1 VPGSV
6 HAEAVSARLSPLE
19 RFLTLFTEVRPGEG
33 VTAVLMFANV
43 FLILCSYYFI
53 KPLRE
58 GWISI
63 SDVIGLSKMEVRA
76 YSSFLQSLLL
86 WGVVTVYGRY
96 TTRVSRGALVTGASL
111 FCLVNLLAFWTVYP
125 GVFFKGLPYTGVVF
139 YLWVGMFGV
148 FVVAQFWAFAAD
160 VYDDERGR
168 RMMPLIAIGA
178 TAGAAGGSAMA
189 QFLSDWSM
197 VGTKHL
203 LLAATVPLGAAI
215 ALTRV
220 VDRREPQPPPPALRA
235 GPDLRRRTSGAVRL
249 VLNSRFL
256 LSVAAITLLLNWV
269 NTNGE
274 NLLFRV
280 VQQALAEDAAR
291 HGVAG
296 LQAVQEYTSS
306 GTTRFY
312 GNFYFWVN
320 VTALVLQAFF
330 ASRLLKY
337 GGFGAILMML
347 PVIALASY
355 TTMALLPV
363 LAVVKLMKVAEN
375 STDYSINNTARQVL
389 WLPVSTEVKFKGK
402 PTIDAMVVR
411 IGDGLAALTAFVGTQ
426 IVVLATQ
433 TFFAFN
439 VGLVLIWIVFAAIVV
454 LEHRKLTAPQA
465 GRVG

>member
-1 VPGSV
+1 
-6 HAEAVSARLSPLE
+6 
-19 RFLTLFTEVRPGEG
+19 
-33 VTAVLMFANV
+33 
-43 FLILCSYYFI
+43 
-53 KPLRE
+53 
-58 GWISI
+58 
-63 SDVIGLSKMEVRA
+63 
-76 YSSFLQSLLL
+76 
-86 WGVVTVYGRY
+86 
-96 TTRVSRGALVTGASL
+96 
-111 FCLVNLLAFWTVYP
+111 
-125 GVFFKGLPYTGVVF
+125 
-139 YLWVGMFGV
+139 MFGV

-168 RMMPLIAIGA
+168 RMLPLIAIGA
-178 TAGAAGGSAMA
+178 TAGAAGGSAIA

-235 GPDLRRRTSGAVRL
+235 GPELRGRSRGALRL

-280 VQQALAEDAAR
+280 VQQALAEDAVK
-291 HGVAG
+291 HGVTG

-433 TFFAFN
+433 TFFALN

-454 LEHRKLTAPQA
+454 QEHRKLTSPQA
-465 GRVG
+465 GRAG